1 VIKTLAT
8 EIKGYTVSLEI
19 DTDKVKAL
27 AELIL
32 ISKGNPLSLVLKR
45 KRVGELI
52 DKLNA

>member
-1 VIKTLAT
+1 MLKTLTARA
-8 EIKGYTVSLEI
+8 KGYTVSLEI

-27 AELIL
+27 GELIL

-45 KRVGELI
+45 KRIGELI

>member
-1 VIKTLAT
+1 MLKTLTA
-8 EIKGYTVSLEI
+8 EVKGYAISLEI

-27 AELIL
+27 GELIL

-45 KRVGELI
+45 KRIGELI